1 MNIVVTMA
9 GSGIRF
15 QERGYNL
22 PKYMIEALGKTL
34 FEWSMISLK
43 NFNIPN
49 NKFIFI
55 VRKEHE
61 ATSFIIQ
68 KCKKLYIQNYTI
80 VQLDELTDGQATT
93 ALFAK
98 KHWNKNE
105 ELLIYNIDTYVEE
118 GELKHSDIKGDG
130 FIPCFKAPGT
140 HWSFV
145 KLNDNGMAIEVR
157 EKDRISDNCSLGA
170 YYFKSCKLYEEL
182 YNDYYKNNSTRIAEK
197 YIATMYN
204 QLISKGGKVFI
215 TTIPFNKIKVL
226 GTPEELNQFLLN

>member
-118 GELKHSDIKGDG
+118 G
-130 FIPCFKAPGT
+130 
-140 HWSFV
+140 
-145 KLNDNGMAIEVR
+145 
-157 EKDRISDNCSLGA
+157 
-170 YYFKSCKLYEEL
+170 
-182 YNDYYKNNSTRIAEK
+182 
-197 YIATMYN
+197 
-204 QLISKGGKVFI
+204 
-215 TTIPFNKIKVL
+215 
-226 GTPEELNQFLLN
+226 